1 MQVLKLLV
9 RVAVICNIC
18 FLAAAG
24 ILWLP
29 NPPAG
34 SVVSTVIVMG
44 CLMGL
49 PLNVI
54 VLTWALIL
62 ARTGRWQRAALN
74 VWLLVFNFVVLC
86 LNVLFIIASSIH

>member
-9 RVAVICNIC
+9 RVVVICNIC

-29 NPPAG
+29 NPPDG
-34 SVVSTVIVMG
+34 TVVSTVIVMG

-49 PLNVI
+49 PLNVV

-62 ARTGRWQRAALN
+62 ACTGRWQRTALK
-74 VWLLVFNFVVLC
+74 VWSLVFNFVVLC
-86 LNVLFIIASSIH
+86 LNLLFILAGTIH